1 MHFIQV
7 TYFEIAM
14 ISSILILA
22 MPIETLYFC
31 EGRKIINASKRT
43 KDNMYFEKKTRCIY
57 LSSGW
62 NYRLKIVPIL

>member
-1 MHFIQV
+1 MYFIQV

-31 EGRKIINASKRT
+31 EGRKIMHQREPRITCTLKR
-43 KDNMYFEKKTRCIY
+43 RQGVSIY
-57 LSSGW
+57 PQDGTTD
-62 NYRLKIVPIL
+62 LK